1 MKKVQIKSR
10 FLRNFQRNLESSL
23 AVQFEKQLK
32 WDWYLLHC
40 KPRQI
45 QYGNLIVGFF
55 FIFKNATE
63 WVLSL
68 DRDSIYSYQISY
80 KSPLT
85 VLPFEN
91 LYFTESNSYTQLIDC
106 QNFTLKIS
114 FAMSTRVCK
123 EHCYRKKAASVGQN
137 CRLSTSCNFFN
148 FFLTYKTMRYHK
160 LNLRPCG
167 THWWI

>member
-1 MKKVQIKSR
+1 MYVKLYEISFWKKSKLNQG
-10 FLRNFQRNLESSL
+10 FLETSKKPWELVSCSVWKAAEVRLISL
-23 AVQFEKQLK
+23 ALQTKTNSIWESN
-32 WDWYLLHC
+32 
-40 KPRQI
+40 RRI
-45 QYGNLIVGFF
+45 F
-55 FIFKNATE
+55 FIFKNATD

-123 EHCYRKKAASVGQN
+123 EHCYRKKAA
-137 CRLSTSCNFFN
+137 
-148 FFLTYKTMRYHK
+148 
-160 LNLRPCG
+160 
-167 THWWI
+167 